1 MLQIP
6 KGQTTEA
13 EREILRKLRVWIAAL
28 AAACLVVGVTI
39 GAMLSRTRVAAL
51 DDPPGSP
58 AQIARAP
65 EALSASFAEI
75 ARRVEPSVVNIDTVA
90 AAPQVADK
98 DDDSKDDD
106 DSDNP
111 LLDMLRRRARRPS
124 RGVGSGFIV
133 DPKGIILTNYH
144 VVEGMTSIMVKLQSG
159 EQLRGTVVGTDEET
173 DVAVIK
179 VNAGRELPSVALGD
193 SDAAQVGD
201 WVLAI
206 GSPFGLEQTVTAGII
221 STKERQTDQQA
232 SFRRFIQTDA
242 AINRGNSGGPLVN
255 MRGEVIGINSQ
266 IATSTGDYNGIGF
279 ALPSNIASSVF
290 KQLMTAGK
298 VRRGYLGVFLDS
310 VKPEFARVYEMP
322 KASGAIIKDVADA
335 QSPAAKAG
343 IQTND
348 IIVEYNGQEVASAQ
362 DLINKVASTPVGQTV
377 PVAYLREINNKLERR
392 TTSITVGERPAP
404 RTTASFQD
412 EENNAAPEGK
422 KLKLAPGVVDP
433 NSKAAPKSD
442 RPVLG
447 LTLSELTPQI
457 ANERNLKGVR
467 GLFVKDV
474 DQAGLAFD
482 AGVQKNMVIER
493 VNRQSVSTIEDFE
506 RIINALKPGDPV
518 VMHVAAYNNDHV
530 TQTIVQFTYQ

>member
-1 MLQIP
+1 
-6 KGQTTEA
+6 
-13 EREILRKLRVWIAAL
+13 
-28 AAACLVVGVTI
+28 
-39 GAMLSRTRVAAL
+39 
-51 DDPPGSP
+51 
-58 AQIARAP
+58 
-65 EALSASFAEI
+65 
-75 ARRVEPSVVNIDTVA
+75 
-90 AAPQVADK
+90 
-98 DDDSKDDD
+98 
-106 DSDNP
+106 
-111 LLDMLRRRARRPS
+111 
-124 RGVGSGFIV
+124 
-133 DPKGIILTNYH
+133 
-144 VVEGMTSIMVKLQSG
+144 
-159 EQLRGTVVGTDEET
+159 
-173 DVAVIK
+173 
-179 VNAGRELPSVALGD
+179 
-193 SDAAQVGD
+193 
-201 WVLAI
+201 
-206 GSPFGLEQTVTAGII
+206 
-221 STKERQTDQQA
+221 
-232 SFRRFIQTDA
+232 
-242 AINRGNSGGPLVN
+242 

>member
-1 MLQIP
+1 MTTPERNIRRKRSQRISQITSRD
-6 KGQTTEA
+6 GSC
-13 EREILRKLRVWIAAL
+13 AL
-28 AAACLVVGVTI
+28 
-39 GAMLSRTRVAAL
+39 
-51 DDPPGSP
+51 
-58 AQIARAP
+58 
-65 EALSASFAEI
+65 
-75 ARRVEPSVVNIDTVA
+75 
-90 AAPQVADK
+90 
-98 DDDSKDDD
+98 
-106 DSDNP
+106 
-111 LLDMLRRRARRPS
+111 
-124 RGVGSGFIV
+124 
-133 DPKGIILTNYH
+133 
-144 VVEGMTSIMVKLQSG
+144 
-159 EQLRGTVVGTDEET
+159 
-173 DVAVIK
+173 
-179 VNAGRELPSVALGD
+179 LPS
-193 SDAAQVGD
+193 
-201 WVLAI
+201 
-206 GSPFGLEQTVTAGII
+206 
-221 STKERQTDQQA
+221 QTDQGA

-298 VRRGYLGVFLDS
+298 VRRGYLGVFLDT
-310 VKPEFARVYEMP
+310 VRPEFARVYEMP

-335 QSPAAKAG
+335 QGPAAKAG

-348 IIVEYNGQEVASAQ
+348 IIVEFNGQEVGNAQ

-377 PVAYLREINNKLERR
+377 QVTYLREINNKLERR
-392 TTSITVGERPAP
+392 AASITVGERPAP
-404 RTTASFQD
+404 RTSAGV
-412 EENNAAPEGK
+412 EEEDNSGK
-422 KLKLAPGVVDP
+422 KGPIILSPR
-433 NSKAAPKSD
+433 NSSANGS
-442 RPVLG
+442 RPALG

-482 AGVQKNMVIER
+482 AGIEKYTVIER

-518 VMHVAAYNNDHV
+518 VMHVAAYKGDHV